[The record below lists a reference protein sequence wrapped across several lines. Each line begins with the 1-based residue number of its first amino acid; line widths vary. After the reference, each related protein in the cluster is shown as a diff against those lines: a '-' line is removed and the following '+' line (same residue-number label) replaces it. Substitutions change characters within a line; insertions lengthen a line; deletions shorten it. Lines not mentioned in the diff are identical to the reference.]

1 MSYKGFLS
9 HSKVSKEDQEFYDLK
24 NKAAEY
30 YMSNGVPQK
39 IESVLNEM
47 FWQKPDDIY
56 GYLAN
61 YFSGLSYTPV
71 ISKITGKEVFDGRG
85 LTAVQAEVHCIIRN
99 EEKMVC
105 CAVMDG
111 SFDGLP
117 DGVKSGEMLSNG
129 DLEHLSIT
137 MALKWIREH
146 FSPVL
151 RGFNP
156 TDQTSVD
163 KLLSDFAMARYL
175 EHKDNL
181 DRKKEEELKN
191 ELVSES
197 PLQATPTPA
206 SVKDKKGNDKG
217 KKGNITENPLPPA
230 EPPVPRVPGATAV
243 GAVSLAVA
251 KTAAGLLG
259 IPLHRHITAVRDP
272 QAQKEMQLP
281 VPIITILSCGKNSAG
296 KLNLLEEIILMPSS
310 SQRAR
315 EVIGMGLDLQCEMRR
330 ILNGLTYKA
339 LPVGVSDQGALQVGF
354 ERPEQALD
362 LLTEACANLNFP
374 LGSELSLAVNCAA
387 HSLMDYSRGKYE
399 VMSGCYKSPDELG
412 DIYEGLIN
420 KYPAIRSLIDPF
432 RKEDVDQWERLA
444 SVIGQSC
451 CLLADAASNLCPRWS
466 EVKPLPPG
474 ASRAIIRHYS
484 DMTISD
490 LIQSIAEHKDAE
502 TILAAG
508 NGDTSVVDLAV
519 GSGVSF
525 LKLGGLRGAE
535 RMDKYNRLM
544 AIEEEQEGIAGAG
557 EINQPVLFESES
569 GWNSLTVSAK

>member
-1 MSYKGFLS
+1 MSYKGFPS

-30 YMSNGVPQK
+30 YRSNGVPQK

-105 CAVMDG
+105 GAVMDG

-117 DGVKSGEMLSNG
+117 DGVESGEMLSNG
-129 DLEHLSIT
+129 DLQHLSIT
-137 MALKWIREH
+137 MALKWIREN

-156 TDQTSVD
+156 TDQTNVD
-163 KLLSDFAMARYL
+163 KILSDFAMARYL
-175 EHKDNL
+175 EHKDSL
-181 DRKKEEELKN
+181 IREKEEELRN
-191 ELVSES
+191 EAMSEA
-197 PLQATPTPA
+197 PPQATPTSAPA
-206 SVKDKKGNDKG
+206 KDKKGNDKG

-230 EPPVPRVPGATAV
+230 EPPVPRLPGATAV

-251 KTAAGLLG
+251 KTAAELLG
-259 IPLHRHITAVRDP
+259 TPLYRHITAVRDP

-281 VPIITILSCGKNSAG
+281 VPIITIMSCGKNSAG

-310 SQRAR
+310 SLRVR

-330 ILNGLTYKA
+330 ILNGSTYKA
-339 LPVGVSDQGALQVGF
+339 LPVGVSDEGALQVGF
-354 ERPEQALD
+354 DRPEQALD
-362 LLTEACANLNFP
+362 LLAEACANLALP
-374 LGSELSLAVNCAA
+374 LGSDLHLAVNCAA

-399 VMSGCYKSPDELG
+399 VMSGCHKSPDELV

-432 RKEDVDQWERLA
+432 RKEDVGQWERLA

-451 CLLADAASNLCPRWS
+451 CLLADAASNLCSRWR
-466 EVKPLPPG
+466 EAKPLPPG
-474 ASRAIIRHYS
+474 ATKAIIRHHS

-508 NGDTSVVDLAV
+508 SGDASVVDLAV

-557 EINQPVLFESES
+557 EINQPVSFKSES